1 MRFLIYVTVFVFAAL
16 VLPASAAFSLI
27 KWGTCHR
34 RFGRIFLSISP
45 LIIPALCPI
54 ALVGTISLLGK
65 SELQGIALI
74 VAASFI
80 MSLFIAMMVI
90 DAGLGGE
97 DTCDGEGGDEIL

>member
-1 MRFLIYVTVFVFAAL
+1 MRFLIYITVFVFAAF

-34 RFGRIFLSISP
+34 RFRRICLS

-54 ALVGTISLLGK
+54 TLVGTISLLGN

-74 VAASFI
+74 IAASFI

>member
-1 MRFLIYVTVFVFAAL
+1 MRFLIYITVFVFAAL

-34 RFGRIFLSISP
+34 RIGKIILSVGP
-45 LIIPALCPI
+45 FIPALCPI

>member
-1 MRFLIYVTVFVFAAL
+1 MLFR
-16 VLPASAAFSLI
+16 S
-27 KWGTCHR
+27 
-34 RFGRIFLSISP
+34 
-45 LIIPALCPI
+45 
-54 ALVGTISLLGK
+54 
-65 SELQGIALI
+65 ALI

>member
-1 MRFLIYVTVFVFAAL
+1 MRFLIYITVFMFAAF

-34 RFGRIFLSISP
+34 RFRRIFLSISP
-45 LIIPALCPI
+45 L
-54 ALVGTISLLGK
+54 LGN

-74 VAASFI
+74 IAASFI

>member
-1 MRFLIYVTVFVFAAL
+1 MVYIAVFLFAAMG
-16 VLPASAAFSLI
+16 LPAAAACSLI
-27 KWGTCHR
+27 KWGIGHR
-34 RFGRIFLSISP
+34 PFGRIFLSISP

-54 ALVGTISLLGK
+54 TLVGTISLLGN

-97 DTCDGEGGDEIL
+97 DTCDGEGG

>member
-1 MRFLIYVTVFVFAAL
+1 MIYITVFVFAAL

-80 MSLFIAMMVI
+80 MSLLIAMMVI
-90 DAGLGGE
+90 DAGLNDE
-97 DTCDGEGGDEIL
+97 DPCDENRDEIP